1 MGIIAASRLRVT
13 PVNPIFSDSLKIL
26 FSVRSLNMDAINQH
40 IMSIRRTSDN
50 EEANIFVDSNGE
62 ISESSIAINQTTG
75 SSSDLDT
82 FIGANDGRVSYWHN
96 QGFSTVNASQNS
108 NNNQPF
114 LYKNGTL
121 LKENGKP
128 CLLFEGGQNL
138 NLPISDLGN
147 KYTMIS
153 VLKKDS
159 SQNSQILDL
168 SRGNGVSGQRIGFFN
183 NNFVHQS
190 ADVNGSRNNLIT
202 AVNLNQNL
210 IFCNSNSTTKKT
222 FYNNLLQGT
231 KSINGYNPGGRYT
244 NQIGKQPSGG
254 QFLEANLQ
262 ELFGY
267 TEDKES
273 VIDTISNNI
282 NNYYSIY

>member
-13 PVNPIFSDSLKIL
+13 PVNPMFSDSLQIL

-75 SSSDLDT
+75 SSSDLDA

-96 QGFSTVNASQNS
+96 QGFSPVNAFQNS

-138 NLPISDLGN
+138 NLQISNLGN
-147 KYTMIS
+147 KYTIIS
-153 VLKKDS
+153 VVKKLS
-159 SQNSQILDL
+159 VHIGEILDL
-168 SRGNGVSGQRIGFFN
+168 SNNDGLSGQRILFLN
-183 NNFVHQS
+183 NNFEHQTGDSDGRNRLATS
-190 ADVNGSRNNLIT
+190 A
-202 AVNLNQNL
+202 NLNQHL

-231 KSINGYNPGGRYT
+231 KSVKGSLPGARFT

-273 VIDTISNNI
+273 FIDTISNNI

>member
-1 MGIIAASRLRVT
+1 MGIIAGSRLRVT

-82 FIGANDGRVSYWHN
+82 FIGANDGRISYWHN
-96 QGFSTVNASQNS
+96 QGYSNVNATQNS
-108 NNNQPF
+108 NDNQPF

-138 NLPISDLGN
+138 ILPISDLGN
-147 KYTMIS
+147 KYTIIS
-153 VLKKDS
+153 VVKKLS
-159 SQNSQILDL
+159 VHIGGILDL
-168 SRGNGVSGQRIGFFN
+168 SEGNGLSGQRIIFFY
-183 NNFVHQS
+183 NNFEHQTGDNDGRNRLATS
-190 ADVNGSRNNLIT
+190 A
-202 AVNLNQNL
+202 NLNQHL

-231 KSINGYNPGGRYT
+231 KSVNGYKSRGVHT

-273 VIDTISNNI
+273 VIDTISNSI